1 MLFFLLLLLEIYIP
15 LKNYLLSIKPDC
27 VVAFP
32 DHLEDW
38 ILIVC
43 KHHSGDLGVSLE
55 DLLLLV
61 FDLFFQGLSVAQVMS
76 LKKSAKNKSGTQR
89 QRPTMQSFFC
99 TSA

>member
-61 FDLFFQGLSVAQVMS
+61 FDLFFQGLSVAQVMIS
-76 LKKSAKNKSGTQR
+76 QEECKE
-89 QRPTMQSFFC
+89 
-99 TSA
+99 